1 MKGDCDTKNNPA
13 IIIILTWNLN
23 FEQIL
28 FKNYFFSLW
37 PHNIDFVLLCF
48 NLKPK
53 LLSFT
58 FLSVFANAGEWTT
71 LHTF

>member
-28 FKNYFFSLW
+28 FKN
-37 PHNIDFVLLCF
+37 
-48 NLKPK
+48 
-53 LLSFT
+53 
-58 FLSVFANAGEWTT
+58 
-71 LHTF
+71 